1 MMALTLFV
9 LYCFCFIAAV
19 QSVTLPTIIAVGSG
33 NENERFAA
41 TQLQTQLAKSNFTC
55 TIVTPKSA
63 NGKAHIAVGYEAGL
77 CAPNDDLAKPV
88 SVVAMHQCI
97 I

>member
-1 MMALTLFV
+1 MMSVTLFV
-9 LYCFCFIAAV
+9 LVQCFIAAA

-63 NGKAHIAVGYEAGL
+63 KGKAHIAVGYEAGL
-77 CAPNDDLAKPV
+77 HLC
-88 SVVAMHQCI
+88 CR
-97 I
+97 